1 MYSVF
6 FSEINVS
13 FPIIKDRLKDIIKK
27 DYKVAIMPWA
37 FATEID
43 AQIFNNEYFKKGE
56 RRYNKYVEPLKELG
70 IDENNIVVLNCYSQT
85 KEELISIL
93 ESVDVLLI
101 PGGNPEMLFKKVL
114 HDTEIIYSIKDF
126 KGIIIGESAG
136 TELQLK
142 RYFITAKNNYY
153 GYFSFY
159 DGFGVIDDP
168 FYMDVHSVDEKKYL
182 NKLQEVSDE
191 MGKTVYAIYDE
202 GVILYNRQN
211 KEIELFGNVQTFIP
225 NEK

>member
-6 FSEINVS
+6 FSEIKVS
-13 FPIIKDRLKDIIKK
+13 FPIIKERLKDIIKQ

-43 AQIFNNEYFKKGE
+43 SETFNNEYFKKGE

-70 IDENNIVVLNCYSQT
+70 IDEKNIIVLNCYSQT

-114 HDTEIIYSIKDF
+114 HDTEIIYSIKNF

-136 TELQLK
+136 TELQLR

-153 GYFSFY
+153 GYFAFY

-168 FYMDVHSVDEKKYL
+168 FYMDVHSANEEEYL
-182 NKLQEVSDE
+182 NKLKDISNQTL
-191 MGKTVYAIYDE
+191 KPVYAIYDD
-202 GVILYNRQN
+202 GVILYNREN